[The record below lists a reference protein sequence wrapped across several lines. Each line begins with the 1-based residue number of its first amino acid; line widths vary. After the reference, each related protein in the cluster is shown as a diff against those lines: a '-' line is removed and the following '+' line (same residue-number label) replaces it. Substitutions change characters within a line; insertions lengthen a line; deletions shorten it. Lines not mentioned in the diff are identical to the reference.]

1 MNEVIQNMVDR
12 RSIRSFGSRQ
22 IDDSD
27 LDDILTAGMYA
38 PNGKG
43 AQSAK
48 IVVIQDRETISQLSA
63 MNAKILGAD
72 TDPFYGAPTVLV
84 VLADKSVNTYIEDG
98 ALVIGN
104 LMNAAHSLGIDSIWV
119 HRAKE
124 EFAGSEGKALLEK
137 WGIDGDYAGVGHC
150 CLGYRNCEYPE
161 ASPRK
166 KDYVIKV

>member
-104 LMNAAHSLGIDSIWV
+104 LMQQISGTKPQTPSISSFPILV
-119 HRAKE
+119 LSR
-124 EFAGSEGKALLEK
+124 
-137 WGIDGDYAGVGHC
+137 
-150 CLGYRNCEYPE
+150 PE
-161 ASPRK
+161 
-166 KDYVIKV
+166 